1 MSPTELPLRDIHLPP
16 EIGLFPL
23 AIGWWILLLGV
34 PIVAGF
40 SFWLYKRLTRKTA
53 VKTAKK
59 LLLALKNSDKSTT
72 EKLAELAILLRRV
85 AISVSSR
92 SECAS
97 LTGKAWLEYLD
108 NSLKDKAF
116 TEGVGQCLAD
126 VNYRKNAAL
135 EVDMPALWALAERWL
150 KAQKNVRS

>member
-16 EIGLFPL
+16 EIGFFPVAL
-23 AIGWWILLLGV
+23 GWWILLLIV
-34 PIVAGF
+34 PILAGF
-40 SFWLYKRLTRKTA
+40 SFWLYRRLTRKTA

-59 LLLALKNSDKSTT
+59 LLLALKTSDKATA

-97 LTGKAWLEYLD
+97 LTGKAWLAYLD
-108 NSLKDKAF
+108 NSLKDKSF
-116 TEGVGQCLAD
+116 SEGVGQCLAD
-126 VNYRKNAAL
+126 VNYHKNAAI
-135 EVDMPALWALAERWL
+135 EVDMTALWALAERWL
-150 KAQKNVRS
+150 KAQKSGRS